1 MATPPYSVVGED
13 MNVKPTRAIG
23 DYCRGFATE
32 DGKNYRVERQDIAP
46 TLDHVKFLS
55 EKVNTAPKSGNKNE
69 WSYLGSIPKLVLSDW
84 LKNNHYT
91 WDQYARNEDFAKEK
105 FLKWVRREAPKLL
118 APKKK
123 ASQILMP
130 R

>member
-1 MATPPYSVVGED
+1 MGVRLTKSV
-13 MNVKPTRAIG
+13 G

-32 DGKNYRVERQDIAP
+32 DGKHYRVERQEITP

-55 EKVNTAPKSGNKNE
+55 DKVNTAPKSGNKNE
-69 WSYLGSIPKLVLSDW
+69 WSYIGSVPKLFLTDW
-84 LKNNHYT
+84 LRKNHYT
-91 WDQYARNEDFAKEK
+91 WNQYATNEDFVKEK
-105 FLKWVRREAPKLL
+105 FLKWMRSEAPKLL